1 MKISTVLAIFLSNG
15 TAVFAANSDYSRHA
29 GFENSLMKSIKNNRS
44 PFNPINRILNEHKEK
59 PRISIILKFQMD
71 KILNDY
77 EQHLSQGPL
86 LNKSRIQKGFMM
98 TGFNRR
104 GNTLTVANKR
114 YKMISRSRRLTYLV
128 QFVLNISWP
137 RKYLSLTSDL
147 LNSIWPSV

>member
-1 MKISTVLAIFLSNG
+1 M
-15 TAVFAANSDYSRHA
+15 FAANSDDSPHA

-44 PFNPINRILNEHKEK
+44 PILNPINRILNEHKEK
-59 PRISIILKFQMD
+59 TRISIILKFQMD

-128 QFVLNISWP
+128 QFVLNIS
-137 RKYLSLTSDL
+137 
-147 LNSIWPSV
+147 

>member
-1 MKISTVLAIFLSNG
+1 MKISSVLAFFLSNG
-15 TAVFAANSDYSRHA
+15 TAVFAANSDDSPHA
-29 GFENSLMKSIKNNRS
+29 GFENSLMNSIKNNRS
-44 PFNPINRILNEHKEK
+44 PILNPINRVLNEHKEK
-59 PRISIILKFQMD
+59 TRISIILKFQMD

-128 QFVLNISWP
+128 QFVLNIS
-137 RKYLSLTSDL
+137 
-147 LNSIWPSV
+147 